1 MHGMLTIVIFA
12 FFVPIPAVSL
22 QRQFDIFAKS
32 YRGGYILTN
41 FTSFDFTFNDFL
53 ISNFAL
59 LFSLFGLGAAFQDIS
74 DRKEAEKSA
83 GRIFYLLDRQSAIDP
98 MGDGGLK
105 IDRTQLQRMGSSKKK
120 LKKKGASTKDVT
132 KKKKKAGSS
141 NDLTIE
147 KGASSKKLTKE
158 TTGSSKQ
165 LTKEKKG
172 SSKQLTKEKKEGS
185 SKQLTKEKKEGSSKQ
200 LTKEKKEGSS
210 KQLTK
215 KKKEGGSSKQ
225 LTKKKTKEGGS
236 SKQLLV
242 DGGGSTKQLSKK
254 DITVEEIP

>member
-1 MHGMLTIVIFA
+1 MFA
-12 FFVPIPAVSL
+12 YT
-22 QRQFDIFAKS
+22 

-41 FTSFDFTFNDFL
+41 FTSFDFNFNDFL

-105 IDRTQLQRMGSSKKK
+105 IDRTKLERMGSSKKK
-120 LKKKGASTKDVT
+120 LKKKGASTKDVI

-141 NDLTIE
+141 KDLTIE
-147 KGASSKKLTKE
+147 KEASSKKLTKE
-158 TTGSSKQ
+158 KTGSSKQ

-172 SSKQLTKEKKEGS
+172 SSKQLTKEK
-185 SKQLTKEKKEGSSKQ
+185 T
-200 LTKEKKEGSS
+200 GSS

-225 LTKKKTKEGGS
+225 LTKKKKEGGS
-236 SKQLLV
+236 SKQL
-242 DGGGSTKQLSKK
+242 DGGSTKQLSKK